1 MLKSLAENLVSAM
14 LGNPIVVFMLAMFV
28 AVVIWQ
34 IDAMASFTEA
44 IYAALVTSFSI
55 LPIIAIVGALAFLV
69 VIPAKR
75 S

>member
-1 MLKSLAENLVSAM
+1 MAEDLVAAM

-28 AVVIWQ
+28 AVIIWQ

-69 VIPAKR
+69 WVPRK